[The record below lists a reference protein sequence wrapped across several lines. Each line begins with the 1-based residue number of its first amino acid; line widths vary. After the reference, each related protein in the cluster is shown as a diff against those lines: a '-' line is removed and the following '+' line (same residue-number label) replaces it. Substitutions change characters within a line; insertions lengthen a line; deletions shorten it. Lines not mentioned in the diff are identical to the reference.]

1 MSLWKF
7 DFVVDGKH
15 LEKVLESLT
24 GVALDL
30 QPPQKIGNA
39 VVRQGK
45 VKAASSATSIKD
57 LVLND
62 IKAMPSNTVFGST
75 NVKDLVT
82 KHGGAESGYAHY
94 ILAILKAGIAV
105 RRGRG
110 HFVTK

>member
-7 DFVVDGKH
+7 DFVVDGKN
-15 LEKVLESLT
+15 LEKVMESIS
-24 GVALDL
+24 GYALNF

-39 VVRQGK
+39 VVKQGK
-45 VKAASSATSIKD
+45 VKAASSATTIKD
-57 LVLND
+57 LVIND
-62 IKAMPSNTVFGST
+62 IKAMPPNTVFGST
-75 NVKDLVT
+75 NVKEIIG

-94 ILAILKAGIAV
+94 IIAILEAGAAV